1 MHANLSDIKRERKHL
16 EQDAQMLSNRLNFLQ
31 QEEEKTWRKIQ
42 ETKRKA
48 QKFSEIKQD
57 QELRLLRQYQA
68 KAERE
73 RALSEK
79 RSNFKSIREKQKQE
93 RYDLKSALFSSKQQ
107 EASELKN
114 QKAINEQRIR
124 LNFEVFQK
132 ENFKKRVAVSKDK
145 VIGKVNISDF
155 QEKKNSLGRSVYLTK
170 IEENE
175 RIMMDKQRELE
186 NMEKLEFEL
195 IKRLQNTQVI
205 KDHALMELET
215 MIRPGMKSVYNS
227 MVDQRK
233 DSFY

>member
-1 MHANLSDIKRERKHL
+1 M
-16 EQDAQMLSNRLNFLQ
+16 
-31 QEEEKTWRKIQ
+31 
-42 ETKRKA
+42 
-48 QKFSEIKQD
+48 
-57 QELRLLRQYQA
+57 
-68 KAERE
+68 
-73 RALSEK
+73 
-79 RSNFKSIREKQKQE
+79 REKQKQE
-93 RYDLKSALFSSKQQ
+93 RLDLKSALFSSKHQ
-107 EASELKN
+107 EASQLKN

-124 LNFEVFQK
+124 LNFEGFQK

-155 QEKKNSLGRSVYLTK
+155 QEKKSSIGRSVYLTK

-175 RIMMDKQRELE
+175 RMMMDKQRELE
-186 NMEKLEFEL
+186 NMERLEFEM